1 MERTLTSA
9 GFTIPIITAYEDNQA
24 AIRIAES
31 QTISERTR
39 HIHNKDMFARELV
52 RQKKMIIKYIKSSEN
67 LADFFT
73 KILPVST
80 FRTMRDRIMGIA

>member
-1 MERTLTSA
+1 MKLFYNVKTFLIFDQEQVYRK
-9 GFTIPIITAYEDNQA
+9 
-24 AIRIAES
+24 
-31 QTISERTR
+31 SEFGK
-39 HIHNKDMFARELV
+39 NLM
-52 RQKKMIIKYIKSSEN
+52 SSEN